1 MVRDMQPRG
10 SVKEPQPRSLS
21 TRSCMP
27 NRGPVE
33 FTQAECAALVDELG
47 PQADLKDAE
56 DAEERKRMTT
66 MNQVRSRLAEVV
78 FADGKGS
85 VVVSTDEIEEM
96 LDALGP
102 AAGALAAVA
111 KALTAARLH
120 LMEDKGACNCGKD

>member
-1 MVRDMQPRG
+1 
-10 SVKEPQPRSLS
+10 
-21 TRSCMP
+21 MP

-47 PQADLKDAE
+47 PAQDLKDAE
-56 DAEERKRMTT
+56 DAEERKRLTA
-66 MNQVRSRLAEVV
+66 MNQVRGRLAEVV

-102 AAGALAAVA
+102 AGGTLAAVA
-111 KALTAARLH
+111 KTLTAARLH
-120 LMEDKGACNCGKD
+120 LLEDKDGCNCGKD